1 MSWWAAAWARW
12 TPKHQR
18 GRHTPGRRDPE
29 PHAGQPHR
37 AGRIAARPR
46 SGRGVGNRTE
56 HVRLPD
62 PGHAKRCHAH
72 PHPGRRADGTVGDC
86 PQGRGTGRA
95 RRRAEN
101 HAASP
106 GAKLRRHDAP
116 LRPRAAVAHRADASG
131 NHGHR
136 QGPGRRRR
144 NRSTTVCRSGDRM
157 KHFRSY
163 RFPPLSQF
171 IAAGQRAAS
180 EDTDGQWQASVS
192 EGFEQGQRDGYEVG
206 LVQGQ
211 QDGYDSGRSDGV
223 VQGRE
228 VGRNETLV
236 ALDRLARPVD
246 AILRDLKKVRADYR
260 AAQRKEVVD
269 LVAKVARQ
277 VIRAELAL
285 QPVQLLALVDET
297 LASMPPTREEIDVYL
312 NPEELKRISEL
323 DPKRAKRWNLIA
335 DARLDAG
342 ECRIK
347 AGDNEVDAGCH
358 QRLSACM
365 DQVSSHLALAAEH
378 ADQSAPA

>member
-1 MSWWAAAWARW
+1 MK
-12 TPKHQR
+12 PF
-18 GRHTPGRRDPE
+18 
-29 PHAGQPHR
+29 
-37 AGRIAARPR
+37 
-46 SGRGVGNRTE
+46 RT
-56 HVRLPD
+56 
-62 PGHAKRCHAH
+62 
-72 PHPGRRADGTVGDC
+72 
-86 PQGRGTGRA
+86 
-95 RRRAEN
+95 
-101 HAASP
+101 
-106 GAKLRRHDAP
+106 
-116 LRPRAAVAHRADASG
+116 
-131 NHGHR
+131 
-136 QGPGRRRR
+136 
-144 NRSTTVCRSGDRM
+144 
-157 KHFRSY
+157 Y

-171 IAAGQRAAS
+171 IAAGQRSSS

-206 LVQGQ
+206 LVRGQ
-211 QDGYDSGRSDGV
+211 QDGYDSGRNDGV
-223 VQGRE
+223 AQGRE
-228 VGRNETLV
+228 EGRNETLV
-236 ALDRLARPVD
+236 ELDKLARPVD

-277 VIRAELAL
+277 VIRADLAL
-285 QPVQLLALVDET
+285 QRVQLLALVDET

-358 QRLSACM
+358 QRLAACM

-378 ADQSAPA
+378 ADQGAPA